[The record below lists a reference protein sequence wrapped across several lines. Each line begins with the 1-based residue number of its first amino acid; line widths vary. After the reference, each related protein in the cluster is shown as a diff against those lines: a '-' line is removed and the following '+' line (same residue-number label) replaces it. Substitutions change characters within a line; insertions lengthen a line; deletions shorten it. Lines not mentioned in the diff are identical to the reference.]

1 MTETLTIS
9 PDEQGVVRVFD
20 VDLEGDAAEAFATD
34 PDAPARALG
43 LSGLNARYVDV
54 FPVSRLAGLS
64 LTDYLIEGHG
74 IPPETLDE
82 YAQDLNG
89 LRGHV
94 AVISSAAFGD
104 GARRLEVGPPLRHVA
119 TLAED
124 RPELHFGDLPSESA
138 KREPAPARAAAPAR
152 DGGRPHKPRRAVAA
166 VILVV
171 FVLAI
176 VLFGALS

>member
-1 MTETLTIS
+1 MTQTLTIP

-20 VDLEGDAAEAFATD
+20 IELEGGAAEAFAID
-34 PDAPARALG
+34 PEAPARALG
-43 LSGLNARYVDV
+43 LSELNTRYVDV

-64 LTDYLIEGHG
+64 LTDYLVEGHG
-74 IPPETLDE
+74 IPPETLDAH
-82 YAQDLNG
+82 AQDLNG

-94 AVISSAAFGD
+94 AVITSGAFGD
-104 GARRLEVGPPLRHVA
+104 GARTLEVAAPLRHVA

-124 RPELHFGDLPSESA
+124 RPELHFGDLPSEGA
-138 KREPAPARAAAPAR
+138 KRQATPTPEAAPAQ
-152 DGGRPHKPRRAVAA
+152 DNGRPYTSRRVVAA

-176 VLFGALS
+176 VLFGALT